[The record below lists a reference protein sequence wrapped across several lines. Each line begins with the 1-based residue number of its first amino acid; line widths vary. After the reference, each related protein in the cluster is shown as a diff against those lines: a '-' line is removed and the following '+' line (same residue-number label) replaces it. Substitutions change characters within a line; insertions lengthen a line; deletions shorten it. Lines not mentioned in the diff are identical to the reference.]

1 MSCCKVPDSLEK
13 GRSVSRVLIGK
24 QQIFQSE
31 AVPAQNSSAL
41 RVRCPVGVS
50 SARRPRNGTA
60 AAGASCT
67 ARLEEHARWSAQ
79 SPGNVLR
86 LPGGAAAAPG
96 SHILGH
102 SIGVRLNYSSQKAPC
117 FLQHQA
123 GDGPALS
130 PAWRQS
136 SVCF

>member
-1 MSCCKVPDSLEK
+1 MVCTEPWQ
-13 GRSVSRVLIGK
+13 R
-24 QQIFQSE
+24 
-31 AVPAQNSSAL
+31 AAP
-41 RVRCPVGVS
+41 
-50 SARRPRNGTA
+50 ARRSG
-60 AAGASCT
+60 SCT
-67 ARLEEHARWSAQ
+67 R
-79 SPGNVLR
+79 
-86 LPGGAAAAPG
+86 
-96 SHILGH
+96 ILGH